1 MPETIRILI
10 ADDHPMFRDGVALSL
25 EAEADLEVVAQ
36 ASSAEEAVEL
46 AKRLG
51 PNVVILDV
59 SMPTMGGVAAAAE
72 IAAEDTDVRIVM
84 LTVSEDS
91 DVLLAALKAG
101 AHGYVLKGISA
112 TELRSVIRRVANGET
127 FITPALAAELIF
139 EFSRPQQKDPM
150 SELTARESEVLDG
163 IARGFTNREIADQL
177 HLSEKTV
184 KHYVTLVLQKLRVR
198 SRTEAAL
205 LAVTHEPVARKSS
218 GKR

>member
-1 MPETIRILI
+1 
-10 ADDHPMFRDGVALSL
+10 
-25 EAEADLEVVAQ
+25 
-36 ASSAEEAVEL
+36 
-46 AKRLG
+46 
-51 PNVVILDV
+51 
-59 SMPTMGGVAAAAE
+59 
-72 IAAEDTDVRIVM
+72 
-84 LTVSEDS
+84 
-91 DVLLAALKAG
+91 
-101 AHGYVLKGISA
+101 
-112 TELRSVIRRVANGET
+112 
-127 FITPALAAELIF
+127 
-139 EFSRPQQKDPM
+139 M